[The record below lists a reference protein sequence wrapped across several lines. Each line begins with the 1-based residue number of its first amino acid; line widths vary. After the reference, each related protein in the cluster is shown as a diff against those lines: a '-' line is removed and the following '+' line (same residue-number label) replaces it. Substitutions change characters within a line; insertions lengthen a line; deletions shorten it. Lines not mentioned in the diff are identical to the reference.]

1 MILEDQRRINEYDYN
16 KMIEDFEL
24 ESRHNKILRGIRN
37 KWRSVSAMHDEKV
50 EEMKIKTE
58 KMFKKKDKEF
68 KNKLLMKE
76 QVIKRQLEMKKRLL
90 SEEKKRREMITKK
103 KVDDVNKNLKD
114 FQNMEEQRRL
124 IVEKEIF
131 GKSKENIFY
140 NIKSL

>member
-76 QVIKRQLEMKKRLL
+76 QVIKRQLEMKKRML

>member
-76 QVIKRQLEMKKRLL
+76 EVIKRQLEMKKRLL

-124 IVEKEIF
+124 IIEKEIF

-140 NIKSL
+140 NIKSI